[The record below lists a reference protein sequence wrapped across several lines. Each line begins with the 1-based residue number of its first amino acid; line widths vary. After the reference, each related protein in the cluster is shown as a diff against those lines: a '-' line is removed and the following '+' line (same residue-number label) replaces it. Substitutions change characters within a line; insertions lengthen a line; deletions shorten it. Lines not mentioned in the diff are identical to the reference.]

1 MRTVTIET
9 AFERQGGFAVL
20 LFDCAESSSL
30 RAGSL
35 LVRSTLSRCIGFRS
49 WARGLSR
56 CAALT

>member
-1 MRTVTIET
+1 MET
-9 AFERQGGFAVL
+9 AFGRQSGFAVL
-20 LFDCAESSSL
+20 LFDCAGSSSL

-35 LVRSTLSRCIGFRS
+35 LVRSTHSRYISFRS